1 MVGAQ
6 DLAQDKAGLDNVE
19 TRARH
24 LRPAARF
31 PAGERRHPRWARV
44 RPNLAVARLKPVAR
58 PEERVVELVQGQG
71 KTPSC

>member
-1 MVGAQ
+1 MAGVP

-31 PAGERRHPRWARV
+31 PAEERRHPQWARV
-44 RPNLAVARLKPVAR
+44 RPNLAEARLKQAAH
-58 PEERVVELVQGQG
+58 PEERVVELIQGQG
-71 KTPSC
+71 KTQSC

>member
-1 MVGAQ
+1 MVGAR

-31 PAGERRHPRWARV
+31 PAGERRHPRWAHV
-44 RPNLAVARLKPVAR
+44 RHNLVVVRLKQVAR
-58 PEERVVELVQGQG
+58 PEERPAELAQAQD
-71 KTPSC
+71 KMLSC